1 MKTHPRP
8 DEHGK
13 AVIIRHPHTPTPL
26 SNWADPAA
34 TAIVTPDGEMPAVLG
49 HLPLAHWQAPISPQ
63 DWSTLARQNPI
74 AEPAFEPL
82 PGFKRAA
89 GVVAVEPDGRVWVVA
104 PTNAFGGYPATFPKG
119 SVEPGMSLQAT
130 ALREAWE
137 EAGLAVQ
144 LTGFLVDIKR
154 STSFTRYYLARRIG
168 GNPADMG
175 WESQAVMLAPV
186 AQLPKLLT
194 NQNDQPILEALAALQ
209 N

>member
-1 MKTHPRP
+1 M
-8 DEHGK
+8 
-13 AVIIRHPHTPTPL
+13 
-26 SNWADPAA
+26 
-34 TAIVTPDGEMPAVLG
+34 
-49 HLPLAHWQAPISPQ
+49 
-63 DWSTLARQNPI
+63 
-74 AEPAFEPL
+74 
-82 PGFKRAA
+82 
-89 GVVAVEPDGRVWVVA
+89 VAVEPDGRVWVVA

-144 LTGFLVDIKR
+144 LTSFLVDIKR
-154 STSFTRYYLARRIG
+154 STSFTRYYLAKRIG

-186 AQLPKLLT
+186 AELSNLLT
-194 NQNDQPILEALAALQ
+194 NKNDQPILEALTALQ